1 MIKRFLSGE
10 IGLDIPGSDKVDV
23 FTLTHIIEADYGNPT
38 QDDEPLFDYFCETNT
53 GEWLTLIYDPPINQ
67 WNAFKGDSDQKYRE
81 KHEVFTAAEI
91 LNSKTLQPIEES
103 ELLSLF

>member
-1 MIKRFLSGE
+1 MINRFVSGE
-10 IGLDIPGSDKVDV
+10 IGLDIPGSDEADV
-23 FTLTHIIEADYGNPT
+23 LTLTHIIEADYGNPA
-38 QDDEPLFDYFCETNT
+38 QDNELLFDYFRETNT

-67 WNAFKGDSDQKYRE
+67 WNALKGNSDQKYRE

-91 LNSKTLQPIEES
+91 LNSKTLKPIEES